1 MTLLKNKGGV
11 LGEGVLPLDATKRQ
25 TLLLLGAHAN
35 YIWPHGGL
43 NSSAACATKCTVSP
57 WGPSS
62 PKLFLSRPGLCSA
75 HS

>member
-11 LGEGVLPLDATKRQ
+11 LPLDATKKQ

-62 PKLFLSRPGLCSA
+62 PKPFLSFASRSVQRALVAP
-75 HS
+75 